1 MTKTRIII
9 VSLLL
14 IGASIMI
21 HFLLKDSNTKLDKDF
36 VEFFSGML
44 FGVGFSVLV
53 SEIFRRKKRMNN

>member
-21 HFLLKDSNTKLDKDF
+21 HFLLMDSNTKLDKDLF
-36 VEFFSGML
+36 EFFSGIL
-44 FGVGFSVLV
+44 FGGGLTVLV
-53 SEIFRRKKRMNN
+53 SEIFRRKKTNE